1 MSIELD
7 LGTPPNGFKD
17 WTTALVR
24 FHGFADLTT
33 ARGEYVESP
42 EFSCFG
48 HQWVLSVYPGG
59 SENSGEGFVS
69 VGIVNKSNTSIK
81 IQWGFSVRDA
91 DGKEVAHCKSQTNDF
106 SALSNSP
113 KNTWGYTDFAK
124 RSTLMDIL
132 VQGSLVIEV
141 RMKSTSTDKSI
152 TQFIPTNPL
161 TKNVL
166 QKFMDEESADVVFE
180 VDDSESCQNEEEHTN
195 KKSKTTTSLHAHRF
209 ILQDISTMLAELC
222 KPAEASGDVTT
233 ISIKDVTPKIF
244 NHMIYY
250 AYGGKLS
257 DEDLKN
263 NAKDIINAC
272 DKYGVVHL
280 KLEAEAC
287 YVKSVTKITM
297 DNVMDSLLYADSKN
311 LALLK
316 EAVMD
321 YIVANKRDIIGK
333 VSFDNV
339 PGATVTD
346 VLTAVARGEAGD
358 EEDSNDY
365 TNMRVGTLR
374 KMLDEKG
381 LDVDGSRESMI
392 ALLKENSA

>member
-7 LGTPPNGFKD
+7 AGTPPNGFKD

-59 SENSGEGFVS
+59 SENSAEGYVS

-91 DGKEVAHCKSQTNDF
+91 DGKEVAHCKSRTNDF

-132 VQGSLVIEV
+132 VQDSLVIEV

-152 TQFIPTNPL
+152 TQFIPTNPIN
-161 TKNVL
+161 KNVL
-166 QKFMDEESADVVFE
+166 QKFMDEETADVIFE
-180 VDDSESCQNEEEHTN
+180 VNYGSCEDEEDHTN
-195 KKSKTTTSLHAHRF
+195 KRSKTTTSVYAHRF
-209 ILQDISTMLAELC
+209 ILQDVSTMLAELC
-222 KPAEASGDVTT
+222 KPDGEGITTVSISDV
-233 ISIKDVTPKIF
+233 KPGIF
-244 NHMIYY
+244 RHMIYY

-257 DEDLKN
+257 DEELKN

-280 KLEAEAC
+280 KLEAEAV
-287 YVKSVTKITM
+287 YVKSTEFTM
-297 DNVMDSLLYADSKN
+297 DNIMDNLLYADAKN

-316 EAVMD
+316 EVVMD
-321 YIVANKRDIIGK
+321 YIVANKGDIIGK
-333 VSFDNV
+333 VSLDNF
-339 PGATVTD
+339 PGHLATD
-346 VLTAVARGEAGD
+346 LLTAVARGEESGD
-358 EEDSNDY
+358 KSSTDY
-365 TNMRVGTLR
+365 NKMRVGTLR

-381 LDVDGSRESMI
+381 LDVDGSREAMI
-392 ALLKENSA
+392 ALLKENSAQ